1 MGLIGK
7 PPNIKRWLNL
17 QVSVGINYISAER
30 FWERDKPVPA
40 GMRVSTNVNIVG
52 VETKDEKLVAPFVV
66 TIGYT
71 PSIAQ
76 ISLKGQAIL
85 SGNPQELEKIQND
98 YKTQHTP
105 PTALLQTITNV
116 SLVEATV
123 LSRSLNIPPPIP
135 LPGLPKPPKTDKERP
150 SYVG

>member
-1 MGLIGK
+1 MH
-7 PPNIKRWLNL
+7 
-17 QVSVGINYISAER
+17 VSVSISYISAER
-30 FWERDKPVPA
+30 FWEYGKPAPT
-40 GMRVSTNVNIVG
+40 GMHISTNVNIVG
-52 VETKDEKLVAPFVV
+52 VESKDEKLSVPFVV

-85 SGNPQELEKIQND
+85 SGEPDELKKIQDD
-98 YKTQHTP
+98 YKKRYAP
-105 PTALLQTITNV
+105 PPQLLQSITNV

-135 LPGLPKPPKTDKERP
+135 LPGPPKLPKPGEERP

>member
-1 MGLIGK
+1 
-7 PPNIKRWLNL
+7 
-17 QVSVGINYISAER
+17 
-30 FWERDKPVPA
+30 
-40 GMRVSTNVNIVG
+40 MRVSTNVNIVG

-85 SGNPQELEKIQND
+85 SGTPEELEKIQKD
-98 YKTQHTP
+98 YKTQRSP
-105 PTALLQTITNV
+105 PPALLQTITNI

-135 LPGLPKPPKTDKERP
+135 LPGLKKPPKPDKERP